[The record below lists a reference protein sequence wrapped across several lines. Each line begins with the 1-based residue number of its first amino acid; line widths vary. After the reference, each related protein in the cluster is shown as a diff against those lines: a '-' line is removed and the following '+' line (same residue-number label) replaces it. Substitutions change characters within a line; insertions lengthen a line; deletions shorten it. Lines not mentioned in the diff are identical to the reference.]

1 MLEKLFYIIFEK
13 FYGYHDFNLILCT
26 MLLRI
31 KKGYNIEK
39 QISSS
44 HLCLFQMRGIFCSLF
59 IQAEHDMTEMLVFC
73 IKTTNINITFDGSK

>member
-1 MLEKLFYIIFEK
+1 MLEKLLHIARY
-13 FYGYHDFNLILCT
+13 YGYHDFNLILYT

-59 IQAEHDMTEMLVFC
+59 VQAEHDMTEMLVFC